1 MRDSKNTLTS
11 GSIYLPLIRFMLPV
25 ILATFLQA
33 LYGAVDLIVI
43 GQFISTDP
51 LVTQNA
57 TAAVGTGSMIMVLI
71 TYIISGL
78 TMGVTVTLGKCIGA
92 NDRAGATR
100 TVGAAIG
107 VFAVFADVLTII
119 MELGA
124 PLFAKWMNA
133 PDVELTVQY
142 VRICSAG
149 LIFITAYNATS
160 GLFRGIGNSALPLV
174 FVAVASVV
182 NIVLDLLL
190 VCVIPLGVS
199 GVAIA
204 TVTAQAVS
212 VLLSLLVMGKTK
224 LPFDVSFKT
233 IRFHKKETGLILGT
247 GVPLALQDFLTNLS
261 FVVINSV
268 ANHLGSDPA
277 AWAAIASGYSVDNK
291 LTTFMMILPTA
302 FLQSMSVFTA
312 QNMGARQPER
322 IQKGLRYM
330 TCTALMVG
338 LLLALICFF
347 GGELLAS
354 IFINDQA
361 SILYAAQYLKGFAA
375 DMLVGC
381 TVLMLLG
388 YFNGSGHS
396 KFVMLQGLFSAFCVR
411 IPVVLFLSA
420 QADVTLVHLG
430 LGCAAASYSSLLLCV
445 AFLLFHRRSKTMK

>member
-1 MRDSKNTLTS
+1 M
-11 GSIYLPLIRFMLPV
+11 
-25 ILATFLQA
+25 
-33 LYGAVDLIVI
+33 GA
-43 GQFISTDP
+43 
-51 LVTQNA
+51 
-57 TAAVGTGSMIMVLI
+57 
-71 TYIISGL
+71 
-78 TMGVTVTLGKCIGA
+78 TVTLGKYIGA
-92 NDRAGATR
+92 EGREGATR

-107 VFAVFADVLTII
+107 VFAVFAVVLTVI

-124 PLFAKWMNA
+124 PLFARWMNA
-133 PDVELTVQY
+133 PDVDLTVQY

-160 GLFRGIGNSALPLV
+160 GLFRGIGNSVLPLI
-174 FVAVASVV
+174 FAAVASVV
-182 NIVLDLLL
+182 NIVLDMLL

-212 VLLSLLVMGKTK
+212 VLLSLLVMRKTE
-224 LPFDVSFKT
+224 LPFDVSLKT
-233 IRFHKKETGLILGT
+233 IRFHRRETGFILGT
-247 GVPLALQDFLTNLS
+247 GIPLALQDFLTNLS

-277 AWAAIASGYSVDNK
+277 AWSAIASGYSVDNK

-312 QNMGARQPER
+312 QNIGAGKPER
-322 IQKGLRYM
+322 IRKGLRYM
-330 TCTALMVG
+330 TCTAMGAG
-338 LLLALICFF
+338 LLLALTCFF
-347 GGELLAS
+347 GGELLS
-354 IFINDQA
+354 SVFTNDRA
-361 SILYAAQYLKGFAA
+361 SILYATQYLKGFAA
-375 DMLVGC
+375 DMLVSC

-411 IPVVLFLSA
+411 IPVVLFLST
-420 QADVTLVHLG
+420 QSDVTLVHLG

-445 AFLLFHRRSKTMK
+445 GFFALLHRQRTIR